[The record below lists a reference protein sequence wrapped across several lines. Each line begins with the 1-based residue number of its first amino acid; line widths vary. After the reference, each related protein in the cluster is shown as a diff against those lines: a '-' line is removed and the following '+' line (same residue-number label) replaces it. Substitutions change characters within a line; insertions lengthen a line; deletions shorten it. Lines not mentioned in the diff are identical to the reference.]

1 MQEWS
6 RDLTSRRAVS
16 SSHRAYSSSSYT
28 SRTTTCCER
37 PTPRGNAVLKEKSI
51 WSSCSSSCPAG
62 LKQLHVTVCQCS
74 TGPHQHLVLKFWLFH
89 LQTRREA
96 GEGICEMQHRQAH
109 TTEGHKHTHTKKA
122 LKFRDSFSFCC
133 PHTKFLLNKNIR
145 EAFETY
151 FGWSDQTC
159 LNASHYQPS
168 LCDLKYQRTNQRGQH
183 AGSLGR
189 NLSLAQRVSVCQFCS
204 APSPG
209 MGSYLEAEGAPG
221 WMLGRRSSGSPQ
233 QAISQALLLRSPA
246 GSNASLDAKRPKA
259 PKHGSTHVSDCA
271 SKRPHNRLLCS
282 QQWLQRTKETY
293 SQTQPSRSSAS
304 YKQTDIYRGDLQLQ
318 ECLNHSANSL

>member
-74 TGPHQHLVLKFWLFH
+74 TGAHQHPVLKFWLFH

-109 TTEGHKHTHTKKA
+109 TTEGHKHTHTQRKPWNLEIPSHFAAHTPSSCWTKTFVKR
-122 LKFRDSFSFCC
+122 LK
-133 PHTKFLLNKNIR
+133 HTS
-145 EAFETY
+145 
-151 FGWSDQTC
+151 GDQIKRVLMHPIT
-159 LNASHYQPS
+159 SH
-168 LCDLKYQRTNQRGQH
+168 
-183 AGSLGR
+183 
-189 NLSLAQRVSVCQFCS
+189 LSV
-204 APSPG
+204 
-209 MGSYLEAEGAPG
+209 
-221 WMLGRRSSGSPQ
+221 
-233 QAISQALLLRSPA
+233 I
-246 GSNASLDAKRPKA
+246 
-259 PKHGSTHVSDCA
+259 
-271 SKRPHNRLLCS
+271 
-282 QQWLQRTKETY
+282 
-293 SQTQPSRSSAS
+293 
-304 YKQTDIYRGDLQLQ
+304 
-318 ECLNHSANSL
+318 